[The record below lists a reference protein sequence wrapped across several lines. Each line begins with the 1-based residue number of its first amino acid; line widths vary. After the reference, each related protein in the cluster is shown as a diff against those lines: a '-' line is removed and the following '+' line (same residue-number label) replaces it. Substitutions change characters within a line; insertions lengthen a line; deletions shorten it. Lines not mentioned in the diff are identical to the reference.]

1 VLAYVV
7 QRVIAIVLMLVVVSI
22 VTYVLFYA
30 IPGDPARL
38 TCGRSC
44 TPELISQN
52 RQALG
57 LDRSITEQ
65 YGRFLHGLVAGRD
78 YPDDSQLARTHP
90 EFITH
95 CDAPCLGYSPT
106 RQTTVNNVLGRA
118 APVTLSLTLGAFVLW
133 MLVGVG
139 LGVLSAVRRGHIV
152 DKLLLGVSLI
162 GYSFP
167 TFFVGLILYDIV
179 SVKYGLLPS
188 PGYVSLLQ
196 DPGGWFSGLL
206 APWITLALAYTALYV
221 RLTRARMVDSLA
233 SDYVRTARAKGVR
246 AHRVVLK
253 HGLRASLPPIITLA
267 GLDIAGILGAT
278 AITEQVF
285 NLDGIG
291 RTVIDAVKDA
301 DLPIIVV
308 GVLIAATAVVVLNLV
323 VDLLY
328 AVVDPRIRYT

>member
-1 VLAYVV
+1 VFAYVARRLV
-7 QRVIAIVLMLVVVSI
+7 AIVLMLFAISV

-30 IPGDPARL
+30 IPRDPARL
-38 TCGRSC
+38 TCGKSC

-57 LDRSITEQ
+57 LDQPITVQ
-65 YGRFLHGLVAGRD
+65 YGRFLHGMVAGRD
-78 YPDDSQLARTHP
+78 FPDDPQLARAHP
-90 EFITH
+90 EFVTH
-95 CDAPCLGYSPT
+95 CDAPCLGYSPS
-106 RQTTVNNVLGRA
+106 RQTTVNNVMGQA
-118 APVTLSLTLGAFVLW
+118 APVTLSLTIGAFVLW
-133 MLVGVG
+133 VGVGVG
-139 LGVLSAVRRGHIV
+139 LGVLSAVRRGRILDRV
-152 DKLLLGVSLI
+152 LLGVSLI

-196 DPGGWFSGLL
+196 DPGGWFTGLL
-206 APWITLALAYTALYV
+206 APWITLALAYLALYV
-221 RLTRARMVDSLA
+221 RLTRARMLDAMGSE
-233 SDYVRTARAKGVR
+233 YVRTARAKGLR

-253 HGLRASLPPIITLA
+253 HGLRASLPPIMTLA

-285 NLDGIG
+285 HLDGIG
-291 RTVIDAVKDA
+291 STVIEAVKEA
-301 DLPIIVV
+301 ELPIIVV

-328 AVVDPRIRYT
+328 AVVDPRVRYR

>member
-1 VLAYVV
+1 MLAYVV
-7 QRVIAIVLMLVVVSI
+7 RRVVAIVIMLFVVSI
-22 VTYVLFYA
+22 VTYVLFFA
-30 IPGDPARL
+30 IPRDPARL
-38 TCGRSC
+38 TCGKSC
-44 TPELISQN
+44 TPELIAQN
-52 RQALG
+52 RQQLG
-57 LDRSITEQ
+57 LDQPIAVQ

-78 YPDDSQLARTHP
+78 YPDDPQLARTHP

-106 RQTTVNNVLGRA
+106 RQTTVNNVLGKA

-139 LGVLSAVRRGHIV
+139 LGVLSAVRRGRVV

-188 PGYVSLLQ
+188 PGYVPLTH

-221 RLTRARMVDSLA
+221 RLTRARMLDTLGSE
-233 SDYVRTARAKGVR
+233 YVRTARAKGLR

-253 HGLRASLPPIITLA
+253 HGLRGALPPVITLA
-267 GLDIAGILGAT
+267 GLDVAGILGAT

-291 RTVIDAVKDA
+291 STVIAAVKDA
-301 DLPIIVV
+301 DLPIIVT
-308 GVLIAATAVVVLNLV
+308 GVLVAATAVVVLNLV

-328 AVVDPRIRYT
+328 AVIDPRVKY

>member
-1 VLAYVV
+1 MIAYAVRRLA
-7 QRVIAIVLMLVVVSI
+7 AIVLMLFAISI
-22 VTYVLFYA
+22 VTYLLFYA
-30 IPGDPARL
+30 IPRDPARL
-38 TCGRSC
+38 TCGKSC
-44 TPELISQN
+44 TPELINQN

-57 LDRSITEQ
+57 LDRSITVQ

-78 YPDDSQLARTHP
+78 FPDDPELGRTHP

-95 CDAPCLGYSPT
+95 CNAPCLGYSPS
-106 RQTTVNNVLGRA
+106 RQTTVNNVMGQA
-118 APVTLSLTLGAFVLW
+118 APVTLSLTVGAFVLW
-133 MLVGVG
+133 IVAGVG
-139 LGVLSAVRRGHIV
+139 LGVLSALRRGRIV
-152 DKLLLGVSLI
+152 DKLLLGVALI

-179 SVKYGLLPS
+179 SVKYGLLPA
-188 PGYVSLLQ
+188 PGYVSLLT
-196 DPGGWFSGLL
+196 DPAGWFTGML

-233 SDYVRTARAKGVR
+233 SDYVRTARTKGVR

-253 HGLRASLPPIITLA
+253 HGLRASLPPIMTLA

-291 RTVIDAVKDA
+291 STVIAAVKDA

-328 AVVDPRIRYT
+328 AVVDPRVRY

>member
-1 VLAYVV
+1 MIAYAVRRLA
-7 QRVIAIVLMLVVVSI
+7 AIVLMLFAISI
-22 VTYVLFYA
+22 VTYLLFYA
-30 IPGDPARL
+30 IPRDPARL
-38 TCGRSC
+38 TCGKSC
-44 TPELISQN
+44 TPELINQN

-57 LDRSITEQ
+57 LDRSITVQ

-78 YPDDSQLARTHP
+78 FPDDPELGRTHP

-95 CDAPCLGYSPT
+95 CNAPCLGYSPS
-106 RQTTVNNVLGRA
+106 RQTTVNNVMGQA
-118 APVTLSLTLGAFVLW
+118 APVTLSLTVGAFVLW
-133 MLVGVG
+133 IVAGVG
-139 LGVLSAVRRGHIV
+139 LGVLSALRRGRIV
-152 DKLLLGVSLI
+152 DKLLLGVALI

-179 SVKYGLLPS
+179 SVKYGLLPA
-188 PGYVSLLQ
+188 PGYVSLLR
-196 DPGGWFSGLL
+196 DPAGWFTGML

-253 HGLRASLPPIITLA
+253 HGLRASLPPIMTLA

-291 RTVIDAVKDA
+291 STVIAAVKDA

-328 AVVDPRIRYT
+328 AVVDPRVRY

>member
-38 TCGRSC
+38 TCGKSC

-57 LDRSITEQ
+57 LDRSITQQ

-78 YPDDSQLARTHP
+78 YPDDPQLARTHP

-95 CDAPCLGYSPT
+95 CNAPCLGYSPT

>member
-1 VLAYVV
+1 MIAYAVRRLA
-7 QRVIAIVLMLVVVSI
+7 AIVLMLFAISI
-22 VTYVLFYA
+22 VTYLLFYA
-30 IPGDPARL
+30 IPRDPARL
-38 TCGRSC
+38 TCGKSC
-44 TPELISQN
+44 TPELINQN

-57 LDRSITEQ
+57 LDRSITVQ

-78 YPDDSQLARTHP
+78 FPDDPELGRTHP

-95 CDAPCLGYSPT
+95 CNAPCLGYSPS
-106 RQTTVNNVLGRA
+106 RQTTVNNVMGQA
-118 APVTLSLTLGAFVLW
+118 APVTLSLTVGAFVLW
-133 MLVGVG
+133 IVAGVG
-139 LGVLSAVRRGHIV
+139 LGVLSALRRGRIV
-152 DKLLLGVSLI
+152 DKLLLGVALI
-162 GYSFP
+162 GYSLP

-179 SVKYGLLPS
+179 SVKYGLLPA
-188 PGYVSLLQ
+188 PGYVSLLT
-196 DPGGWFSGLL
+196 DPAGWFTGML

-253 HGLRASLPPIITLA
+253 HGLRASLPPIMTLA

-291 RTVIDAVKDA
+291 STVIAAVKDA

-328 AVVDPRIRYT
+328 AVVDPRVRY

>member
-7 QRVIAIVLMLVVVSI
+7 RRVIAIVLMLFAISI
-22 VTYVLFYA
+22 VTYLLFYA

-38 TCGRSC
+38 TCGKSC

-57 LDRSITEQ
+57 LDRSITVQ
-65 YGRFLHGLVAGRD
+65 YGHFLHGLVAGRNF
-78 YPDDSQLARTHP
+78 PDDPELARTHP

-95 CDAPCLGYSPT
+95 CDAPCLGYSPS
-106 RQTTVNNVLGRA
+106 RQTTVNNVMGRA
-118 APVTLSLTLGAFVLW
+118 APVTLSLTIGAFVLW
-133 MLVGVG
+133 MLVGIG
-139 LGVLSAVRRGHIV
+139 LGVLSAVRRGRIV
-152 DKLLLGVSLI
+152 DKLLLGVTLI

-167 TFFVGLILYDIV
+167 TFFVGLVLYDIV

-188 PGYVSLLQ
+188 PGYVALTQ

-221 RLTRARMVDSLA
+221 RLTRARMLDSLA
-233 SDYVRTARAKGVR
+233 SDYVRTARAKGLR
-246 AHRVVLK
+246 ADQVVLK
-253 HGLRASLPPIITLA
+253 HGLRASLPPIMTLA
-267 GLDIAGILGAT
+267 GLDIAGVLGAT

-285 NLDGIG
+285 HLDGIG
-291 RTVIDAVKDA
+291 STVIEAVKEA
-301 DLPIIVV
+301 DLPIIVT

-328 AVVDPRIRYT
+328 AVVDPKVRY

>member
-1 VLAYVV
+1 MLAYVV

>member
-7 QRVIAIVLMLVVVSI
+7 RRVIAIVLMLFAISI
-22 VTYVLFYA
+22 VTYLLFYA

-44 TPELISQN
+44 TPELINQN

-57 LDRSITEQ
+57 LDRSITVQ
-65 YGRFLHGLVAGRD
+65 YGHFLHGLVAGRD
-78 YPDDSQLARTHP
+78 FPDDPELARTHP

-95 CDAPCLGYSPT
+95 CNAPCLGYSPS
-106 RQTTVNNVLGRA
+106 RQTTVNNVMGRA
-118 APVTLSLTLGAFVLW
+118 APVTLSLTIGAFLVW

-139 LGVLSAVRRGHIV
+139 LGVLSAVRRGRII
-152 DKLLLGVSLI
+152 DKVLLGVSLI

-167 TFFVGLILYDIV
+167 TFFVGLVLYDIV
-179 SVKYGLLPS
+179 SVKYGLLPA
-188 PGYVSLLQ
+188 PGYVALTR

-206 APWITLALAYTALYV
+206 APWLTLALAYTALYV
-221 RLTRARMVDSLA
+221 RLTRARMLDSLA
-233 SDYVRTARAKGVR
+233 SDYIRTARAKGLR
-246 AHRVVLK
+246 ADRVVLK
-253 HGLRASLPPIITLA
+253 HGLRASLPPIMTLA
-267 GLDIAGILGAT
+267 GLDIAGVLGAT

-285 NLDGIG
+285 HLDGIG
-291 RTVIDAVKDA
+291 STVIDAVKEA
-301 DLPIIVV
+301 DLPIIVT

-328 AVVDPRIRYT
+328 AVVDPKVRY